1 MPRKADG
8 PEPAVRGEDGHG
20 DAVERVAD
28 FGDVLGVSL
37 FLGGEQVLLEARPVR
52 QGMQGVGRPRD
63 GGEYSSISSSL
74 FVERRALP
82 SPVQ

>member
-52 QGMQGVGRPRD
+52 QGMQGVGRTVAM
-63 GGEYSSISSSL
+63 YSSISSSL

>member
-52 QGMQGVGRPRD
+52 QGMQAVRGTVAM
-63 GGEYSSISSSL
+63 YSSISSSL